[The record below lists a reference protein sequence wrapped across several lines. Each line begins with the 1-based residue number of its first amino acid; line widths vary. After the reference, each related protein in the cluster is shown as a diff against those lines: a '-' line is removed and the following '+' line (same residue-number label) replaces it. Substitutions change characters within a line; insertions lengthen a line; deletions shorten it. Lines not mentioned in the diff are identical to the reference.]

1 MWNAFS
7 DDLKLTTAVIKLEK
21 KYVAGMVTTVRT
33 IFAFNLDFL
42 SFSIILYYMKIVYSI
57 LYITAGLRLRPLL
70 KLSKLFFTNFKNGAL
85 EPLKACNGALEH
97 NNFASGSPEPIEIC
111 PGDSEPEIP

>member
-7 DDLKLTTAVIKLEK
+7 DDLKLTTALINLEE

-42 SFSIILYYMKIVYSI
+42 SFSVILYENCIFYIVY
-57 LYITAGLRLRPLL
+57 YRRTTPA
-70 KLSKLFFTNFKNGAL
+70 A
-85 EPLKACNGALEH
+85 
-97 NNFASGSPEPIEIC
+97 FAKTVKIIFHKF
-111 PGDSEPEIP
+111 

>member
-7 DDLKLTTAVIKLEK
+7 DDLKLTTALIKLEK

-42 SFSIILYYMKIVYSI
+42 SFSVILYENCIFYIVYYCRTTPAAFAKTVKIVFH
-57 LYITAGLRLRPLL
+57 
-70 KLSKLFFTNFKNGAL
+70 KF
-85 EPLKACNGALEH
+85 
-97 NNFASGSPEPIEIC
+97 
-111 PGDSEPEIP
+111 